1 MELELIKERFAC
13 YRSAPPLSLTM
24 EETAETIVPDRDP
37 DVGRVIDT
45 SACLL
50 LQSRAVA
57 DGKLTL
63 VGTVE
68 VSVLYAAEDT
78 GAPRAL
84 HYDVPF
90 EHTAKLPDGCDAA
103 CAEGQVCDVEVRLL
117 NPRKLFTRLNVDWRV
132 TPYCRSVLTT
142 CGEVEDASRYAI
154 QTLCERYDVSLIRSV
169 CERDFAF
176 SDELTISGG
185 KEPIA
190 SLLNHRVT
198 LRVTEAKP
206 LGGKLVLKG
215 AACVSLLY
223 AAENG
228 KLCSHAEELPFS
240 QIFDGDGEA
249 DGEGSVSAALSLTAC
264 EIHSGDGMGRGVSV
278 KLFLHATLVTR
289 ETHRVCCISDL
300 YSTTHE
306 LDAKLE
312 TVTLPQEPRVSVVTR
327 NVREQLDTG
336 TEVKSVLMSEV
347 CFGSAAIHSE
357 NGRATLRA
365 AAALSILY
373 LDEADAPLSLRRRIE
388 ITAEVN
394 DADADAQVTAAS
406 VCAADV
412 TAALNAG
419 GVELR
424 FAAEFTVRSA
434 DTAVCACL
442 SELSAEPMQPDA
454 DAPALILRALR
465 EGESLWDV
473 AKQYR
478 TTADAILD
486 ANELTDGALPEAGR
500 MLLIPRGR

>member
-1 MELELIKERFAC
+1 MELELIRERFAC
-13 YRSAPPLSLTM
+13 YRSAPPVSLTL

-50 LQSRAVA
+50 LQSRAVT
-57 DGKLTL
+57 DGKLTAS
-63 VGTVE
+63 GTVE
-68 VSVLYAAEDT
+68 VTVLYAAEDT

-84 HYDVPF
+84 HYDIPF
-90 EHTAKLPDGCDAA
+90 EHTAKLPDGCDAV

-132 TPYCRSVLTT
+132 TPYCRGVLTT
-142 CGEVEDASRYAI
+142 CGEIADGAQYAI

-176 SDELTISGG
+176 SDELTLSGG
-185 KEPIA
+185 REPIA
-190 SLLNHRVT
+190 TLLSHRVT

-215 AACVSLLY
+215 TACVSLLY
-223 AAENG
+223 ADENG
-228 KLCSHAEELPFS
+228 RLCSCAEELPFS

-249 DGEGSVSAALSLTAC
+249 DGEESVSAALSLNAC

-278 KLFLHATLVTR
+278 KLFLHATLILR
-289 ETHRVCCISDL
+289 ETRRVCCISDL

-306 LDAKLE
+306 LNARLE

-336 TEVKSVLMSEV
+336 TEVKSVLLSDV
-347 CFGSAAIHSE
+347 CFGSAAIHAE
-357 NGRATLRA
+357 GGRATLRA
-365 AAALSILY
+365 TAALSILY

-388 ITAEVN
+388 ITAELG
-394 DADADAQVTAAS
+394 ADADARFTVAS
-406 VCAADV
+406 VRASDL

-424 FAAEFTVRSA
+424 FTAEFTIRSA

-442 SELSAEPMQPDA
+442 SELSAEPVEPDA

-478 TTADAILD
+478 TTADAILE

-500 MLLIPRGR
+500 MVLIPRGC